1 MILEVDDQ
9 GRVERFVVVR
19 GNPEKTVDG
28 RRLFGGV
35 RLSPGNLEEIW
46 FDMALWDVSLVP
58 DGEYFKTYRITR
70 KAS

>member
-1 MILEVDDQ
+1 MILEVDDR
-9 GRVERFVVVR
+9 GRVERFVVIR
-19 GNPEKTVDG
+19 NNPEKTVDG

-46 FDMALWDVSLVP
+46 FDTALWDVTLVP
-58 DGEYFKTYRITR
+58 SNEQFKTYRLTR